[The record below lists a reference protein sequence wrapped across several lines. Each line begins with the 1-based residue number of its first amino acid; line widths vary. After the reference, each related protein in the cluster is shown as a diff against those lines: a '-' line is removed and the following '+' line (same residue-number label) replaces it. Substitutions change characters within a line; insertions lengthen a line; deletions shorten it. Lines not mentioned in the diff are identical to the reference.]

1 MIGLSVIYIPSCGTP
16 GISIVRFPVAF
27 FVVSCLYRIYGLLN
41 NGRHPAVAV
50 NNDRIKTVTLSYYL
64 TNDYHV
70 SNLPGLV

>member
-16 GISIVRFPVAF
+16 GISIVRFAVAF
-27 FVVSCLYRIYGLLN
+27 FVVSCFYRIYALLN

-50 NNDRIKTVTLSYYL
+50 NNDRIKTVTLSDYL

-70 SNLPGLV
+70 SNLPALI